1 MGPARS
7 AVPEVVVTNSGRIF
21 KSRKVM
27 AYTCASGM
35 VFGTQLL
42 FLATAQGVFSQIYHV
57 SSMFAVYF
65 AVLVTSLGLATLI
78 NSRLVVTCG
87 MHKMVL

>member
-1 MGPARS
+1 
-7 AVPEVVVTNSGRIF
+7 
-21 KSRKVM
+21 M

-42 FLATAQGVFSQIYHV
+42 FLATAQAVFSQIYHV
-57 SSMFAVYF
+57 GSIFVVYF
-65 AVLVTSLGLATLI
+65 AVLATSLGLPTLI

>member
-1 MGPARS
+1 MFPLA
-7 AVPEVVVTNSGRIF
+7 GRIF

-42 FLATAQGVFSQIYHV
+42 FLATAQAVFSQIYHV
-57 SSMFAVYF
+57 GLMFAVYF
-65 AVLVTSLGLATLI
+65 AVLAASLGLATLI
-78 NSRLVVTCG
+78 NLSLI
-87 MHKMVL
+87 HI